1 MKNAS
6 KTAKTAPTVPA
17 AAIEAIVGTM
27 EWTAPK
33 IPAKVSLTAPA
44 LALHHGFHRA
54 AFETGSAMR
63 TLIGAALRAIN
74 AKVHEAFGQEPEA
87 YAAATMMAAGMPK
100 PSAYASVAAMR
111 CYLAAPEVAATL
123 PVEGLMAIGAAAKR
137 SKDPAKTAKA
147 MMATARRNG
156 GTGKACKAAAK
167 GDTGT
172 GSKAP
177 DYGLAK
183 ERERLAGT
191 TAAIIMGQ
199 VGGDAEVAKAVALM
213 IPDAIAKIAA
223 ERAKAEEAKAKE
235 DGTAERIAEARKA
248 KAEGRAV

>member
-1 MKNAS
+1 M
-6 KTAKTAPTVPA
+6 KTATKTASTVPA
-17 AAIEAIVGTM
+17 SAIAAIVGTM

-33 IPAKVSLTAPA
+33 VPAKVALTGPA
-44 LALHHGFHRA
+44 LELHNGFHRA

-74 AKVHEAFGQEPEA
+74 AQVHKAFGKDPEA

-111 CYLAAPEVAATL
+111 CYLAAPDVAATL

-147 MMATARRNG
+147 MMSTARRTG
-156 GTGKACKAAAK
+156 GTAKACKAASK
-167 GDTGT
+167 GDSGT

-177 DYGLAK
+177 DYSVAK
-183 ERERLAGT
+183 ERERLAGVM
-191 TAAIIMGQ
+191 AASIMGQ
-199 VGGDAEVAKAVALM
+199 VGGDPEVAKA
-213 IPDAIAKIAA
+213 IAA
-223 ERAKAEEAKAKE
+223 LLPKAIDGLAAAKAKADEAKAKD
-235 DGTAERIAEARKA
+235 DGTADRIAAARKA
-248 KAEGRAV
+248 KSEGREV

>member
-1 MKNAS
+1 M
-6 KTAKTAPTVPA
+6 KTAKTASTVPA
-17 AAIEAIVGTM
+17 SAIAAIVGTM

-33 IPAKVSLTAPA
+33 IPAKVALTGPA
-44 LALHHGFHRA
+44 LELHNGFHRA

-177 DYGLAK
+177 DYSLAK
-183 ERERLAGT
+183 ERERLAGVI
-191 TAAIIMGQ
+191 AASLMGQ
-199 VGGDAEVAKAVALM
+199 VGGDAEVAKAIAVM
-213 IPDAIAKIAA
+213 IPDAIAKIDA
-223 ERAKAEEAKAKE
+223 ERAKAEEAKAKD
-235 DGTAERIAEARKA
+235 DGIEERIAEARKA
-248 KAEGRAV
+248 KASGKAV

>member
-1 MKNAS
+1 M
-6 KTAKTAPTVPA
+6 KTAKTASTVPA
-17 AAIEAIVGTM
+17 AAIETIIGNM

-33 IPAKVSLTAPA
+33 IPAKIALTGPA
-44 LALHHGFHRA
+44 LELHNGFHRA

-74 AKVHEAFGQEPEA
+74 AKVHAAFGKDPEA
-87 YAAATMMAAGMPK
+87 YAASTMMAAGMAK

-111 CYLAAPEVAATL
+111 CYLADPVHAPSL
-123 PVEGLMAIGAAAKR
+123 PVEGLMAIGAKAKR
-137 SKDPAKTAKA
+137 AKNPAKAAKA
-147 MMATARRNG
+147 MMQVARLNG
-156 GTGKACKAAAK
+156 GTTKACKAAAK

-172 GSKAP
+172 GDKAP
-177 DYGLAK
+177 DYSLAK

-199 VGGDAEVAKAVALM
+199 VGGDPEVAKAVALL

-248 KAEGRAV
+248 KAEGREV

>member
-1 MKNAS
+1 M
-6 KTAKTAPTVPA
+6 KTAKTASTVPA
-17 AAIEAIVGTM
+17 SAIEAIVGTM
-27 EWTAPK
+27 EWKAPK
-33 IPAKVSLTAPA
+33 IPAKIALTPGELNA
-44 LALHHGFHRA
+44 HHGFHRA

-74 AKVHEAFGQEPEA
+74 AKVHVAFGQDPEA

-137 SKDPAKTAKA
+137 SKDPGKTAKA

-167 GDTGT
+167 GGEGT
-172 GSKAP
+172 GAKAP
-177 DYGLAK
+177 DYSLAS
-183 ERERLAGT
+183 ERKRLAESM
-191 TAAIIMGQ
+191 AHIIIGH
-199 VGGDAEVAKAVALM
+199 VGGDTAVAYTVALM
-213 IPDAIAKIAA
+213 VSTAVQDIETKRDRA
-223 ERAKAEEAKAKE
+223 EADKAKA
-235 DGTAERIAEARKA
+235 DGTAERLADARKA